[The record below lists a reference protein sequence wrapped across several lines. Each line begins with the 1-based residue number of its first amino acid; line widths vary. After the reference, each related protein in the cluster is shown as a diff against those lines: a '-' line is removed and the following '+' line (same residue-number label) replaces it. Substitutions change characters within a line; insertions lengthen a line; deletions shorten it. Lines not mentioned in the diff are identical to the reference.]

1 MIVYPHILDNW
12 YKPLSYPQI
21 VALISYK
28 EARCCSHRISVPALL
43 SMDLM
48 ISAAS
53 LQRAASPHT
62 SVVKLNVC
70 ARQSDSVN
78 SGYRGRNEDFG

>member
-1 MIVYPHILDNW
+1 M
-12 YKPLSYPQI
+12 
-21 VALISYK
+21 
-28 EARCCSHRISVPALL
+28 PALL